1 MFASHNDPQ
10 NLYLSPLSGSSSSP
24 SSESTS
30 SSITQITNYGSTPE
44 LTLSDHKPVH
54 AIISLPPAEHFAPS
68 PHLAP
73 VLPSPP
79 GGTQLEPTP
88 YEVLL
93 AWKTLGWILD
103 RLVGWPWTLA
113 VLLGWGN
120 PAAGMGVGA
129 FLAMVWGVWWTG
141 LFSGHYSA

>member
-10 NLYLSPLSGSSSSP
+10 ELYLSPLSDSYASSASSDSSSG
-24 SSESTS
+24 
-30 SSITQITNYGSTPE
+30 ITQVMHYGSTPE

-54 AIISLPPAEHFAPS
+54 AIISLPPAEHSAPA

-73 VLPSPP
+73 LLLSPP
-79 GGTQLEPTP
+79 GGSQPEPTP

-93 AWKTLGWILD
+93 AWKTCGWILD

-141 LFSGHYSA
+141 LFSGHWSA